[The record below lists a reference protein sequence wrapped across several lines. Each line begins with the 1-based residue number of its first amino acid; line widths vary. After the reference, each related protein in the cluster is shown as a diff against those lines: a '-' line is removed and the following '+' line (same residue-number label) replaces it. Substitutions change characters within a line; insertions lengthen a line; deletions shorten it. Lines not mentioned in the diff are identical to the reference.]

1 MNLDKDGDGKIS
13 AGEVVSSFFDSERV
27 QQIIALSLTWCIIY
41 EVRLGAIAAETLV
54 GIYGTILGFY
64 FKGKL

>member
-13 AGEVVSSFFDSERV
+13 AGEVSSFFDNERV

-41 EVRLGAIAAETLV
+41 EVSQDNIDATTLV

-64 FKGKL
+64 FKGKM

>member
-27 QQIIALSLTWCIIY
+27 QQIIALSLTWCVIY
-41 EVRLGAIAAETLV
+41 EVRHANIDATTLV

-64 FKGKL
+64 FKGRL